1 MINTRD
7 KISIATT
14 SLYNLDS
21 ESDKVRAEISLET
34 VKTARQYGYEINI
47 VDGGSPKE
55 LVAQYVTLGA
65 KVYDEAIKGM
75 GPGRRQVIQISL
87 ESSKDVILWME
98 IEKVGIIKYLSE
110 LAKPIILGEADMV
123 IPKRKSL
130 KSYPKTQQYA
140 EPLGNLLWKTLT
152 GEELDVWFGPKLFN
166 QETSQY
172 FLNYSGEYGDKWD
185 SIMMP
190 VMDALYGGKKVISYV
205 IDYEHPKK
213 QTKVEEGNLELD
225 LKRIEQLST
234 LANPL
239 IKHWKKINCPRY

>member
-14 SLYNLDS
+14 SLYRSDS
-21 ESDKVRAEISLET
+21 ESDKVRSEISLET

-47 VDGGSPKE
+47 VDGGSSREITNTYKR
-55 LVAQYVTLGA
+55 YGA
-65 KVYDEAIKGM
+65 NVIKQEGKTM
-75 GPGRRQVIQISL
+75 GGSRRQAISKCI
-87 ESSKDVILWME
+87 EGSKDIIVWME

-110 LAKPIILGEADMV
+110 LAKPIIWREADMV

-130 KSYPKTQQYA
+130 KSYPKAQQYA

-152 GEELDVWFGPKLFN
+152 GEELDIWFGPKLFN
-166 QETSQY
+166 QEISQY
-172 FLNYSGEYGDKWD
+172 FLNYNGEYGDKWD
-185 SIMMP
+185 STMIP
-190 VMDALYGGKKVISYV
+190 VMNAFYDGKKIINYV
-205 IDYEHPKK
+205 INYEHPKK
-213 QTKVEEGNLELD
+213 QKKVEEGNLELD